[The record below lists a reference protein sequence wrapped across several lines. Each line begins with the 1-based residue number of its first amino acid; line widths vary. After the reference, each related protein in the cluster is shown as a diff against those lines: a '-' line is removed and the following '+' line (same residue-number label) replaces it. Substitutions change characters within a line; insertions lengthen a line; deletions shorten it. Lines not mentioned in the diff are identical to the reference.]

1 MLDPTRTADLLAA
14 HFPGLAPALHA
25 PATYPSVHRQLAC
38 FAAYTRAAAT
48 ADALLRLQR
57 CFAVADRLR
66 NDGDT
71 ALAAAIESGYL
82 HCLHLDGTARGNQ
95 LARQL
100 MPSRLYSAYAHQHY
114 APLP

>member
-1 MLDPTRTADLLAA
+1 M
-14 HFPGLAPALHA
+14 
-25 PATYPSVHRQLAC
+25 
-38 FAAYTRAAAT
+38 
-48 ADALLRLQR
+48 
-57 CFAVADRLR
+57 ADRLR

-71 ALAAAIESGYL
+71 ALAAAIEGSYL